1 MINCVRYYDNALDK
15 NKCDEIIK
23 RFEYDTDRHMQTEL
37 EGHRYFTELN
47 ISAYPDWK
55 DIHNM
60 LVDEMQKFL
69 KYYKHDLSLDDKVW
83 PDELACEHFRMKRY
97 LPNDKDEFKLH
108 VDVGNHDSARRFLVY
123 FWYLNDVEVGGET
136 AFQWNSASETNSVIK
151 PVAGRL
157 LMFPPMWTYPHAGL
171 KPISGPKYIIGGY
184 LHYT

>member
-1 MINCVRYYDNALDK
+1 MINCVRYYDNTLDK

-23 RFEYDTDRHMQTEL
+23 RFEYDTDRHVQTEL

-83 PDELACEHFRMKRY
+83 PDELA
-97 LPNDKDEFKLH
+97 N
-108 VDVGNHDSARRFLVY
+108 LVIQLEKTY
-123 FWYLNDVEVGGET
+123 GLSNLK
-136 AFQWNSASETNSVIK
+136 SVSFFD
-151 PVAGRL
+151 
-157 LMFPPMWTYPHAGL
+157 M
-171 KPISGPKYIIGGY
+171 
-184 LHYT
+184 

>member
-1 MINCVRYYDNALDK
+1 MINCVRYYDDTLPK
-15 NKCDEIIK
+15 TKCDEIIK

-47 ISAYPDWK
+47 ISAYPDWQ

-60 LVDEMQKFL
+60 LLDEMQRML
-69 KYYKHDLSLDDKVW
+69 KVYKYDLNLDDKVW
-83 PDELACEHFRMKRY
+83 PEELACEQFRMKRY
-97 LPNDKDEFKLH
+97 LPNYKDEFKLH
-108 VDVGNHDSARRFLVY
+108 VDVGNAASARRFLVY

-136 AFQWNSASETNSVIK
+136 AFQWNSTSETTSTVK

-171 KPISGPKYIIGGY
+171 KPMSGPKYIIGGY